1 MAEVFWSDI
10 GESLGLSMPDIRR
23 ISARFG
29 GILGI
34 SSLNRV
40 PKSSLGA
47 VSTIA
52 AMQRQGVPDDEIE
65 EALLS
70 SKTDSGWPDEVLNRM
85 QEQAATLAAVV
96 ETVEGG
102 HFEPAEDHHRMDN
115 LPDSFEWMG
124 CLSKISRSQEHEAV
138 SPVKDMILD
147 LRREIC
153 SSTISEREQIQR
165 LTQVIEVLI
174 REVRDLRYALIMAS
188 SRKDRKKG
196 LRGLSRL
203 LTR

>member
-1 MAEVFWSDI
+1 MC
-10 GESLGLSMPDIRR
+10 IRDR
-23 ISARFG
+23 
-29 GILGI
+29 
-34 SSLNRV
+34 
-40 PKSSLGA
+40 
-47 VSTIA
+47 
-52 AMQRQGVPDDEIE
+52 
-65 EALLS
+65 
-70 SKTDSGWPDEVLNRM
+70 
-85 QEQAATLAAVV
+85 
-96 ETVEGG
+96 
-102 HFEPAEDHHRMDN
+102 
-115 LPDSFEWMG
+115 EWMG